1 MVGGGIN
8 VDNIFFFENM
18 IEINIF
24 IIWFLVLNLL
34 INLIDLESS

>member
-8 VDNIFFFENM
+8 VDNIIFFEIM

-34 INLIDLESS
+34 INLIELESS

>member
-1 MVGGGIN
+1 MFGGGIN

-34 INLIDLESS
+34 ISLIELESS

>member
-8 VDNIFFFENM
+8 VDNIFFFENI

-34 INLIDLESS
+34 INLIELESS

>member
-8 VDNIFFFENM
+8 VDNIFFFETM

-34 INLIDLESS
+34 INLIELESS

>member
-1 MVGGGIN
+1 MVGGVIN

-24 IIWFLVLNLL
+24 IIWFFSFKF
-34 INLIDLESS
+34 INKFDRVGK

>member
-8 VDNIFFFENM
+8 VDNIFFFEIM

>member
-34 INLIDLESS
+34 INLIELESS

>member
-1 MVGGGIN
+1 MVSGGIN

>member
-1 MVGGGIN
+1 MVGGGKN

-34 INLIDLESS
+34 INLIELESS